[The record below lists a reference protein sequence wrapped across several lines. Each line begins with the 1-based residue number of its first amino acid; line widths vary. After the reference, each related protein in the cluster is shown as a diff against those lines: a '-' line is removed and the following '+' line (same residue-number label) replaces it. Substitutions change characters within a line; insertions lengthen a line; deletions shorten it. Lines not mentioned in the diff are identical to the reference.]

1 MFLLLLS
8 GLTNILLLIL
18 HSEIIQMFLPLPLLI
33 VNIQALSSSK
43 ATTLELFLLFW
54 SSLVKLV
61 FVSLTSSTKFM
72 ILCMRDPCINWLIHP
87 FIQLSFFV
95 NNKVFQV
102 ASPSPFIMY
111 QSQMLF
117 GIINWFQVVAQLVVI
132 LVCLC
137 KSEHLQ
143 REK

>member
-1 MFLLLLS
+1 MFLLLLF

-18 HSEIIQMFLPLPLLI
+18 HLEIIQMFLPLPLLI

-87 FIQLSFFV
+87 PFIQLSFFV

-102 ASPSPFIMY
+102 ASPSPFIVY
-111 QSQMLF
+111 KMLF
-117 GIINWFQVVAQLVVI
+117 GIIN
-132 LVCLC
+132 
-137 KSEHLQ
+137 
-143 REK
+143 